1 MNKFI
6 TKEILKPFTANW
18 LKGITLLLLWAIAFV
33 ALPAI
38 SAWFLASCSLAFIV
52 ANRAFSYLIP
62 SAIIR
67 LIALGRTATRY
78 FEKLE
83 NHKTTLKVQH
93 RLQLKIFESVSKFS
107 YSRKQADN
115 NSNLLE
121 NSTHGI
127 ELILNHVLLWLLPLI
142 ATSIVLILATVYI
155 VKLSTIT
162 GLLFFVSSAIILF
175 IIPRLI
181 FHRNKILYETL
192 KSQHEDNQQTLIES
206 FRGRIEISKY
216 NLQKRAIEQYNLKL
230 ANTEQTERKIETNS
244 YYLQLIVGLG
254 LSIVGIFILWFS
266 NSYNI
271 SAEFAIG
278 IFFGIMAQADLAE
291 MMFSGKSER
300 NSVKS
305 RIKEIEHI
313 FDDAKLEKKIAPLT
327 EKLQTLH
334 FNSWQAKV
342 PETGII
348 TNNISFEI
356 KKGEWTAI
364 FGDTGKGKTTLL
376 NSLFYPEYQKK
387 GSLDWNN
394 NPITQLIQ
402 PKCIYV
408 TQKAY
413 LLTGTLRENFQEYF
427 EPEILE
433 VLQIVDL
440 HNWYQTLSQELNTWI
455 GENGETLSG
464 GQRKK
469 LLLAQALL
477 KKPELLVIDEPTAGI
492 DAQNA
497 IEIFNSIKK
506 KFPGMTV
513 LMATHLRELEQF
525 ADKSVYI

>member
-18 LKGITLLLLWAIAFV
+18 LKGISLLLLWTIAFV

-107 YSRKQADN
+107 YFRKQADN

-142 ATSIVLILATVYI
+142 GTSIVLILATEYI

-175 IIPRLI
+175 IVPQLI

-192 KSQHEDNQQTLIES
+192 KSQHEDNQQTLIEN

-216 NLQKRAIEQYNLKL
+216 NLQNRAIEQYNLKL

-254 LSIVGIFILWFS
+254 LSIVGTFVLWFS

-313 FDDAKLEKKIAPLT
+313 FDDAKLEKKITPLT

-334 FNSWQAKV
+334 INSWQAKV
-342 PETGII
+342 PETDII
-348 TNNISFEI
+348 TNDISFEI

-364 FGDTGKGKTTLL
+364 FGDTGKGKTTQL
-376 NSLFYPEYQKK
+376 NSLFYPEYQKN
-387 GSLDWNN
+387 GTLSWNN
-394 NPITQLIQ
+394 NPITQLTQ

-408 TQKAY
+408 SQKAY
-413 LLTGTLRENFQEYF
+413 LLTGTLRENFQEYS

-440 HNWYQTLSQELNTWI
+440 HNWYQTLSQGLNTWI

-492 DAQNA
+492 EAQNA
-497 IEIFNSIKK
+497 IKIFNSIKK
-506 KFPGMTV
+506 EFPDMAV
-513 LMATHLRELEQF
+513 LMATHLCELKQF
-525 ADKSVYI
+525 ADNSVYI

>member
-1 MNKFI
+1 MNRFI
-6 TKEILKPFTANW
+6 TKEILKPFTTHW
-18 LKGITLLLLWAIAFV
+18 LKGIILLLLWAIAFV

-93 RLQLKIFESVSKFS
+93 RLQLKIFKSVSKFS
-107 YSRKQADN
+107 YLRKQADN

-127 ELILNHVLLWLLPLI
+127 ELILNHILLWFLPLI
-142 ATSIVLILATVYI
+142 SATVVLILLTGYI
-155 VKLSTIT
+155 VNLSTVI
-162 GLLFFVSSAIILF
+162 GLLFFVSSATILF
-175 IIPRLI
+175 IVPQLL

-192 KSQHEDNQQTLIES
+192 KSQYEENQQTLIES

-216 NLQKRAIEQYNLKL
+216 NLQQKAIEQYNLKL
-230 ANTEQTERKIETNS
+230 AETEHTERKIETNS
-244 YYLQLIVGLG
+244 YYLQLVVGLG
-254 LSIVGIFILWFS
+254 LSIVGIFVLWFS

-271 SAEFAIG
+271 SAEIAIG
-278 IFFGIMAQADLAE
+278 VFFGIMAQAELAE

-300 NSVKS
+300 NSVKL
-305 RIKEIEHI
+305 RIKQIEQI
-313 FDDAKLEKKIAPLT
+313 FDDAKLEKDIAPIT
-327 EKLQTLH
+327 ENLQKLSI
-334 FNSWQAKV
+334 NNWQAKV
-342 PETGII
+342 PETDII

-356 KKGEWTAI
+356 NKGEWIAI

-376 NSLFYPEYQKK
+376 NSLFYPEYQKN
-387 GSLDWNN
+387 GTLNWNN
-394 NPITQLIQ
+394 KPITQFTQ

-413 LLTGTLRENFQEYF
+413 LLTGTLRENFQEYSDS
-427 EPEILE
+427 EILD

-440 HNWYQTLSQELNTWI
+440 HGWYKTLSQGLNTWI

-477 KKPELLVIDEPTAGI
+477 KNPELLVIDEPTAGI
-492 DAQNA
+492 DSQNA
-497 IEIFNSIKK
+497 IEIFNTIRKE
-506 KFPGMTV
+506 FPDMAV
-513 LMATHLRELEQF
+513 LMATHLLELKEF
-525 ADKSVYI
+525 ADSSVHL

>member
-1 MNKFI
+1 MNRFI
-6 TKEILKPFTANW
+6 TKEILKPFATNW
-18 LKGITLLLLWAIAFV
+18 LRGITLFLLWAIAFV

-67 LIALGRTATRY
+67 LIALGRTAARY

-83 NHKTTLKVQH
+83 NHKTTLNVQH

-107 YSRKQADN
+107 YFRKQADN

-127 ELILNHVLLWLLPLI
+127 ELILNHILLWLLPLI
-142 ATSIVLILATVYI
+142 STTAILILVSGFI
-155 VKLSTIT
+155 VKLSTAI
-162 GLLFFVSSAIILF
+162 GFIFFVSSAIILF
-175 IIPRLI
+175 IVPQLI

-244 YYLQLIVGLG
+244 FYLQLIVGLG
-254 LSIVGIFILWFS
+254 LSIAGIFVLWFS

-271 SAEFAIG
+271 RAELAIG

-305 RIKEIEHI
+305 RIKQIEHI
-313 FDDAKLEKKIAPLT
+313 FDDTKLET
-327 EKLQTLH
+327 EIKPINENLQTLRI
-334 FNSWQAKV
+334 NDWQAKV
-342 PETGII
+342 PETDII
-348 TNNISFEI
+348 TNDISFEI

-376 NSLFYPEYQKK
+376 NSLFYPEYQKR
-387 GSLDWNN
+387 GYLDCNN
-394 NPITQLIQ
+394 KQITQLTQ

-413 LLTGTLRENFQEYF
+413 LLTGTLRENFQEYC
-427 EPEILE
+427 EPEILD

-440 HNWYQTLSQELNTWI
+440 HNWYQTLSQGLNTWI

-477 KKPELLVIDEPTAGI
+477 KKPELLVIDEPTAGV

-497 IEIFNSIKK
+497 IEIFNSIRKE
-506 KFPGMTV
+506 FPGMAV

-525 ADKSVYI
+525 ADNSVYI